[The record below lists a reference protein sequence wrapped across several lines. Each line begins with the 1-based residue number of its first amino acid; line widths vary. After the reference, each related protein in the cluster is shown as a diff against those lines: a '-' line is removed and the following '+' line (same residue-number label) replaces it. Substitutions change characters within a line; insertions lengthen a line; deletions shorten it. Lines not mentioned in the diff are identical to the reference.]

1 MSKNCNENIY
11 SNKTIDIKLESPSGS
26 LIKVKAKENN
36 KARKL
41 LEAYCKMKQL
51 SPSDFTLI
59 YKGNIIK
66 ENMTLIENNIKNGD
80 VITVAYRQTGGY
92 YNFNSF
98 INIK

>member
-1 MSKNCNENIY
+1 
-11 SNKTIDIKLESPSGS
+11 
-26 LIKVKAKENN
+26 
-36 KARKL
+36 
-41 LEAYCKMKQL
+41 MKYL